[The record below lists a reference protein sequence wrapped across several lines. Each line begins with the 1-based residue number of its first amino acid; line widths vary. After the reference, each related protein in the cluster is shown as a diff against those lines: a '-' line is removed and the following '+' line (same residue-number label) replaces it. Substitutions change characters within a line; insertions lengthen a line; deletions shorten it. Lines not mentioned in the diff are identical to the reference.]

1 MFLAC
6 FSSRLLFLWPEDITC
21 ASRGKASPV
30 RRQICGDRE
39 HLQRLIPRPGACCHL
54 TVSHCFDLTFAFCPL
69 SSKSSPQLCCCR
81 FKLCIRKDMQSLQM
95 IADKEYYSKARMKP
109 LASQYIYVFELSF
122 LCSRPDFGFC
132 KKCDA
137 ALLPKENTEP
147 DEFPA
152 ARPGAAF
159 GVVGPAQI
167 CSVMGRRIDM
177 ITYPYRL
184 AAPPG
189 STATQLNPLSTR
201 AELKHSSS
209 PRSILSK
216 QGGFVSHEGRCIPLR
231 PCQRKHYYCLPM
243 PLEKKKRKYIQ
254 YAYYSNT
261 SRQCLELLCMIA

>member
-54 TVSHCFDLTFAFCPL
+54 TVSHCFDLTFAFCHL

-137 ALLPKENTEP
+137 ALLPK
-147 DEFPA
+147 
-152 ARPGAAF
+152 G
-159 GVVGPAQI
+159 
-167 CSVMGRRIDM
+167 
-177 ITYPYRL
+177 
-184 AAPPG
+184 
-189 STATQLNPLSTR
+189 
-201 AELKHSSS
+201 KH
-209 PRSILSK
+209 
-216 QGGFVSHEGRCIPLR
+216 
-231 PCQRKHYYCLPM
+231 
-243 PLEKKKRKYIQ
+243 
-254 YAYYSNT
+254 
-261 SRQCLELLCMIA
+261 

>member
-1 MFLAC
+1 MLFLTLAVSVARGHYVC
-6 FSSRLLFLWPEDITC
+6 LSRQGISGTETDLRRQGTLAKTDTPARRLLPFNSLALLWSDIC
-21 ASRGKASPV
+21 VLPS
-30 RRQICGDRE
+30 
-39 HLQRLIPRPGACCHL
+39 
-54 TVSHCFDLTFAFCPL
+54 L

-167 CSVMGRRIDM
+167 CGVMGRRIDM

-243 PLEKKKRKYIQ
+243 PLEKKKKIYPI
-254 YAYYSNT
+254 
-261 SRQCLELLCMIA
+261 CILF